1 MNTRARQVD
10 SDKWMSLPGKTDQQK
25 RTKTKT
31 SVARP
36 HSTAPKRIRERERER
51 VENQIGSI
59 TPFTLINVRK
69 VGHRRFGSFGISRTR
84 LVASLPRP
92 PMPVL
97 RPRSPKLIQ
106 KN

>member
-36 HSTAPKRIRERERER
+36 HSTAPKRIRERER